1 MERMFTWG
9 GKSIGY
15 RDGENLWTYSGKH
28 VGKFHGDEVYGPEGH
43 YLGELK
49 NGKLIAKTSMKARR
63 KSRFTPRMNRMGRV
77 KTVNHVGRV
86 MLVGYEDFPDVEG
99 C

>member
-1 MERMFTWG
+1 MERMFTWRG
-9 GKSIGY
+9 RSFGY
-15 RDGENLWTYSGKH
+15 KDGENLWIYSGRH
-28 VGKFHGDEVYGPEGH
+28 VGKFHGDEVYGPDGR

-49 NGKLIAKTSMKARR
+49 NGKLIAKTSKNSRR
-63 KSRFTPRMNRMGRV
+63 RSRFTPRTNRMGRV

-86 MLVGYEDFPDVEG
+86 MLVGYEDFPEIDG